1 MRNLSQCLKANP
13 RLETVEEKKVLRTE
27 LLEIIANGE
36 SSGVEFKR
44 DDIHPE
50 SLAEEVVA
58 MANFRGGIVLLGV
71 EDDGTISGIQRANV
85 EEWAMNC
92 ISGKIHP
99 MILPFYEEVQMGD
112 MRVAILYVEQG
123 IDKPYVRRHKGAEE
137 IFIRMGTS
145 SRSATREQQARL
157 HALGGMLH
165 PEVLPVAG
173 TSLSSLSKERL
184 HDYLKNILNDP
195 DVPTDDAS
203 WIERLMG
210 LGYMTKGVSD
220 NPLCTIAGILVFG
233 VSPRRYLGQAGV
245 RLIVF
250 DGINKE
256 YRALLDVVLDGPMV
270 ALWRIDRGQR
280 LLSENDYGLIERL
293 VEKMTPFVSHEAADI
308 DEHFRRER
316 QWHYPREAI
325 REAVINALVHRDWT
339 RSVDIEINVYS
350 DRLEI
355 ISPGAMQNS
364 MTIEKMLAG
373 QRSPRNSLLVEV
385 LRDYGYV
392 DARGMGVRTKI
403 VPLMRSHSGK
413 EPFFEATEDYLKT
426 VLYR

>member
-1 MRNLSQCLKANP
+1 VLK
-13 RLETVEEKKVLRTE
+13 TE

-50 SLAEEVVA
+50 TLAKEVVA
-58 MANFRGGIVLLGV
+58 MANLRGGIVLLGV
-71 EDDGTISGIQRANV
+71 EDDGTISGVQRADV

-99 MILPFYEEVQMGD
+99 MILPFYEEVQIDD
-112 MRVAILYVEQG
+112 MRVAILSIEQG
-123 IDKPYVRRHKGAEE
+123 TSKPYVRRHKGAEE
-137 IFIRMGTS
+137 IFIRMGTT
-145 SRSATREQQARL
+145 SRLATREQQARL
-157 HALGGMLH
+157 YELGGMLH
-165 PEVLPVAG
+165 TEILPVAG
-173 TSLSSLSKERL
+173 TSLSTLSMERL
-184 HDYLKNILNDP
+184 QDYLTNIINDP
-195 DVPTDDAS
+195 DVPTDESS
-203 WIERLMG
+203 WIERLIG
-210 LGYMTKGVSD
+210 LGYMIKGVSG
-220 NPLCTIAGILVFG
+220 NAVCTIAGTLVFG
-233 VSPRRYLGQAGV
+233 ISPRRYLRQAGV

-250 DGINKE
+250 DGVNKE
-256 YRALLDVVLDGPMV
+256 YQALLDEVLDSPMV
-270 ALWRIDRGQR
+270 ALWRIDNGARE
-280 LLSENDYGLIERL
+280 LAENDYGLIERL
-293 VEKMTPFVSHEAADI
+293 VEKITPFVSNEAADI
-308 DEHFRRER
+308 DENFRRER

-339 RSVDIEINVYS
+339 RSVDIEIDVYS

-364 MTIEKMLAG
+364 MTIDKMLAG

-403 VPLMRSHSGK
+403 VPLMI
-413 EPFFEATEDYLKT
+413 T
-426 VLYR
+426 